1 VVVAPRG
8 EKRVSTRDPDIGFLE
23 AEVLRAVKKAGNAT
37 ARKILDELRPSRT
50 LAYTTVSTTL
60 ERLYRK
66 GLVARTASS
75 GKTGQV
81 YIYSF
86 PGDPGLEKQVVNR
99 MVDRLVSAFGPS
111 VVSTIYDR
119 LSEISPEDAT
129 KLTEK
134 IERQKRTSLG
144 ESPAA
149 PTSNDELS

>member
-23 AEVLRAVKKAGNAT
+23 AEVLRALKKVGNAT
-37 ARKILDELRPSRT
+37 ARKIMDELRSSRT

-66 GLVARTASS
+66 GLVARAASS

-86 PGDPGLEKQVVNR
+86 LGDPGREKQVVNR

-111 VVSTIYDR
+111 VISTIYDR
-119 LSEISPEDAT
+119 LSEISPEDAA

-134 IERQKRTSLG
+134 IERKKRTRQG